1 MLPERAPW
9 LDSHIHEFCT
19 FPAGKHDDQIDAT
32 QLALNA
38 FVRARTEKRQSI
50 EVARSTDLG
59 EIVQF
64 ALVSFGAR
72 GDLPHT

>member
-1 MLPERAPW
+1 
-9 LDSHIHEFCT
+9 
-19 FPAGKHDDQIDAT
+19 
-32 QLALNA
+32 LALIA